1 VIGQYKANI
10 AYRETLEQ
18 NLPVAQAN
26 GSGFICFSPLA
37 QGLLTNRYLNG
48 IPTGSRASKNVFL
61 RPEQV
66 TAEAIANA
74 QRLGAIA
81 AERGQ
86 SLAQMAIAWLL
97 AKNVTSVIVGASSV
111 AQLEDNIN
119 AIHNIT
125 FSEDELRAIESIQW
139 A

>member
-1 VIGQYKANI
+1 MPPI
-10 AYRETLEQ
+10 RL
-18 NLPVAQAN
+18 
-26 GSGFICFSPLA
+26 
-37 QGLLTNRYLNG
+37 G
-48 IPTGSRASKNVFL
+48 IKKTVLKRLVPRIPRVSSRASKNVFL

-66 TAEAIANA
+66 TPEAIANA

-97 AKNVTSVIVGASSV
+97 AKNVTSVIVGASTV

-125 FSEDELRAIESIQW
+125 FSEEELRAIESIKW